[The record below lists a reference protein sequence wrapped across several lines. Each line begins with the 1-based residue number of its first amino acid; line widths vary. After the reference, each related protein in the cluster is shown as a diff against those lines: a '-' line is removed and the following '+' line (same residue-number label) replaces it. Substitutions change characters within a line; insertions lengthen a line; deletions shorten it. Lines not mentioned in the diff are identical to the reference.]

1 MSAFLGPIHYWLYNK
16 IQIQQQLINAIIALS
31 QKVDTQMNLK
41 QELDTKYG
49 VSETR
54 ALEEVIDTGNIHG
67 WLQTQVSQVEYKL
80 AYGVT
85 KLLEKNAGLLK
96 DLELLFETKGEENAL
111 SESTNNVSAVYKA
124 ITDTLL
130 DGMPCDHANVV
141 LEENSD
147 KVIWERNTC
156 VHKSYWEA
164 VGGDIRHYYTLR
176 EAFIK
181 GFLKNTSITFEKT
194 DEVTSMLKAG
204 ASHE

>member
-1 MSAFLGPIHYWLYNK
+1 M
-16 IQIQQQLINAIIALS
+16 QQHLVNAIIALS
-31 QKVDTQMNLK
+31 QKVDTLEIDLK

-54 ALEEVIDTGNIHG
+54 PLEEVIDQGNIHG

-80 AYGVT
+80 AYSVT
-85 KLLEKNAGLLK
+85 RLLENNAGLLQ
-96 DLELLFETKGEENAL
+96 DLKLLFEANGKENAL
-111 SESTNNVSAVYKA
+111 PEATNNASAVYKA
-124 ITDTLL
+124 LTDTLL
-130 DGMPCDHANVV
+130 DGMPCDHANIV

-147 KVIWERNTC
+147 KVIYERNTC

-181 GFLKNTSITFEKT
+181 GFLNNSSITFEKI
-194 DEVTSMLKAG
+194 DEITSMLKAG
-204 ASHE
+204 ANHE